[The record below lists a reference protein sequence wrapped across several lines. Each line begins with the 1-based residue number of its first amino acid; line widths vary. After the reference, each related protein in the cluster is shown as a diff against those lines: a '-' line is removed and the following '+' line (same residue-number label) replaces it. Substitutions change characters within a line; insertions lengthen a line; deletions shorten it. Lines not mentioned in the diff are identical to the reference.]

1 MGALTKNE
9 RDGLDEVFLSIHS
22 SEDKYDKMKYLSALL
37 ISGNATKNF
46 SKLFNR
52 AKLGLKETKLSHFFH
67 QYRKKKKNL
76 SK

>member
-37 ISGNATKNF
+37 ISGDVTKNF
-46 SKLFNR
+46 SKLFNH